1 MGESLF
7 EKLLSSHFAGGAKT
21 PGEEAMVRV
30 DEVVLG
36 DGAAALAYLA
46 LEHFGVERVRV
57 PRAVTYVDQVT
68 LSDDGRVADEH
79 AYLVAASRRLGITL
93 SPPGHGVAPVLHLE
107 RFSTPGSVAA
117 VAHPFGAALGAAAM
131 LALSVPALDAS
142 LALAGEA
149 CAMVVPRVWRLSL
162 TGAFPAWVNAVDAA
176 LELLRRHGKSS
187 RAGTVLEVTGPALA
201 DLPVSERALFA
212 SMATELGVVATLF
225 PADDVLQRYLE
236 RRGRGDAFT
245 PLAGD
250 EAASF
255 TFDDELDLSAL
266 EPMIA
271 KPQSPTNVVPVRFAE
286 ATPIGQV
293 MIGAPG
299 FASERDLARVAYVLE
314 GKTVYPGVGF
324 DLNSPTRA
332 FTASMAESGALAKLL
347 AAGVRVHE
355 PSLFGAVGVGQAP
368 PGGRASLRTTTQNYP
383 GASGTKDDRVFLCS
397 AATAAVSAVRG
408 VVSRPSDAGND
419 PLVLG
424 AAPLA
429 APAIASGFI
438 EPLPAP
444 STSESGS
451 SPPPPSKR
459 VPVPVT
465 KGASMRPL
473 PAFDAFPRR
482 GELRALLKVPDDV
495 PLREIAPEGLR
506 GLSFGA
512 NVGALADLAFEGI
525 DVTYVKR
532 AKVARDQGGH
542 VIIAGHNF
550 GYGGARDATALALRH
565 LGLRVV
571 IAKSYGGQFRRMLL
585 GAGVLALTFVA
596 DADYYPI
603 EPGEILVFDDLRAG
617 LAMGPELTV
626 RRKAQSTFLTRS
638 ALSARELSMLLE
650 GGILSWFHATVA
662 PSAPP
667 SRRSSGS
674 ARPS

>member
-1 MGESLF
+1 
-7 EKLLSSHFAGGAKT
+7 
-21 PGEEAMVRV
+21 
-30 DEVVLG
+30 
-36 DGAAALAYLA
+36 
-46 LEHFGVERVRV
+46 
-57 PRAVTYVDQVT
+57 
-68 LSDDGRVADEH
+68 
-79 AYLVAASRRLGITL
+79 
-93 SPPGHGVAPVLHLE
+93 
-107 RFSTPGSVAA
+107 
-117 VAHPFGAALGAAAM
+117 
-131 LALSVPALDAS
+131 
-142 LALAGEA
+142 
-149 CAMVVPRVWRLSL
+149 
-162 TGAFPAWVNAVDAA
+162 
-176 LELLRRHGKSS
+176 
-187 RAGTVLEVTGPALA
+187 
-201 DLPVSERALFA
+201 
-212 SMATELGVVATLF
+212 
-225 PADDVLQRYLE
+225 
-236 RRGRGDAFT
+236 
-245 PLAGD
+245 
-250 EAASF
+250 
-255 TFDDELDLSAL
+255 
-266 EPMIA
+266 
-271 KPQSPTNVVPVRFAE
+271 
-286 ATPIGQV
+286 
-293 MIGAPG
+293 
-299 FASERDLARVAYVLE
+299 
-314 GKTVYPGVGF
+314 
-324 DLNSPTRA
+324 
-332 FTASMAESGALAKLL
+332 
-347 AAGVRVHE
+347 
-355 PSLFGAVGVGQAP
+355 
-368 PGGRASLRTTTQNYP
+368 
-383 GASGTKDDRVFLCS
+383 
-397 AATAAVSAVRG
+397 
-408 VVSRPSDAGND
+408 
-419 PLVLG
+419 
-424 AAPLA
+424 
-429 APAIASGFI
+429 
-438 EPLPAP
+438 
-444 STSESGS
+444 
-451 SPPPPSKR
+451 
-459 VPVPVT
+459 
-465 KGASMRPL
+465 MRPL